1 MEDDKVTIAL
11 LIAVEVAFGFSAFEP
26 SIFTIR
32 HFAAQP
38 ETKDSIRIGEVL
50 AVGFSMLIAT
60 TASAIT
66 HSVLPLF
73 FTMISCA
80 GMVAVYEWALTNP
93 EIGAEVMK

>member
-1 MEDDKVTIAL
+1 MQDDKLTIAL

-38 ETKDSIRIGEVL
+38 ETYESIRIGEFL
-50 AVGFSMLIAT
+50 AVGFSMLIAL
-60 TASAIT
+60 TAGAVTKSMMPII
-66 HSVLPLF
+66 

-80 GMVAVYEWALTNP
+80 GMVCVYEWALSNP
-93 EIGAEVMK
+93 EKAAEQMK

>member
-1 MEDDKVTIAL
+1 MDDSKVTIAL

-38 ETKDSIRIGEVL
+38 QTIESIRIGEAL
-50 AVGFSMLIAT
+50 AVGYSMLIAIV
-60 TASAIT
+60 AGYIT
-66 HSVLPLF
+66 KSTLPVV

-80 GMVAVYEWALTNP
+80 MMVAIYEWALTSP
-93 EIGAEVMK
+93 EVNAEVMK